1 MGRINWNVCLV
12 VALTF
17 CLVLRALPVAFLH
30 EPAPVALTFQATVG
44 LTFAVLVPSACNLT
58 DQSAEA
64 RKCVL
69 NENDTG

>member
-17 CLVLRALPVAFLH
+17 CLVLLALPVAFLH
-30 EPAPVALTFQATVG
+30 QPAPAALTFHAILG
-44 LTFAVLVPSACNLT
+44 LTFAVLLPSACNLT
-58 DQSAEA
+58 DQSPEA
-64 RKCVL
+64 HQCVL